1 MPPVIAELRYAIR
14 GLRQSP
20 GLAAAA
26 ILSLA
31 LGIGANT
38 SIFSVTSALL
48 LHPLPYADP
57 ERLVLL
63 WNRSPGLNIAEDW
76 FSTAQYFDI
85 RTGHSGFEELA
96 IALGVNSNLIGDGDP
111 ARVGVIR
118 VSPNLLPMLGA
129 RTVYGRL
136 FEPGEDQQGR
146 PGTAVLSHSLW
157 STRYGGDPAIVGKS
171 VLLNTQR
178 FEVVGI
184 LEDGFRL
191 PREVMPTLGV
201 VEHGEIFV
209 PLPLPPNASQIRTRE
224 DYNLIGKL
232 KPGVTPQAAQAE
244 MDGITARLRRD
255 FPDVY
260 PPNGG
265 LTFSVVPLLDQVV
278 GDVRR
283 TLMLLSGA
291 VGFVLL
297 IACAN
302 VANLLLSRAL
312 GRRREMAVRA
322 ALGASRWRVARQLF
336 TESVLLACCGG
347 GLGILLAAAGVR
359 WIHLLQPKNVPR
371 LQAISVNTEVL
382 FFTLALC
389 VVSGLLFGL
398 APLLGIYRL
407 DVQRQLQDTSRG
419 SAAEGSVWGRGHNL
433 RRLLVA
439 AELALAVVLL
449 IGAGLLLRSFARV
462 QDVAPGFDADRVLTA
477 ELAVIGPKYTT
488 AQAAGQLYREL
499 WDRLDRLPG
508 VTASGGV
515 SSLPMSQFFAW
526 GPITVEGRTPPPG
539 EAFINVDQ
547 RSAASRYFEA
557 MRIPLLRGRFFSE
570 FDTDKAPRVVIIDD
584 HFAQQIFPNE
594 DPIGRRLKFGDAKAE
609 TLWETIVGVVGRVK
623 QYGLDADA
631 RIALYRPHT
640 QSVARNLYVVVRS
653 DADPATLAGPVT
665 RELRSLDPDLPIS
678 HVRTM
683 SSRIEESL
691 VRRRFSMVLLGLFAG
706 LAFVLATI
714 GIYGVMAYLVSQGT
728 RELGIRIALG
738 ATPRAIL
745 GLVLRQGLLIG
756 SAGIGAGLAAA
767 GLLTRLMRSLL
778 FGIEPVDPLT
788 FAVTSGVIGLT
799 ALAACYF
806 PARRAAM
813 IDPVTAMR

>member
-1 MPPVIAELRYAIR
+1 MSDLRSALRGIR
-14 GLRQSP
+14 KSP

-26 ILSLA
+26 ILSLG

-48 LHPLPYADP
+48 LRPLPYANPD
-57 ERLVLL
+57 RLVLL

-85 RTGHSGFEELA
+85 KTSHSGFEELA
-96 IALGVNSNLIGDGDP
+96 IALGVNSNLIGDGEP

-129 RTVYGRL
+129 RTAYGRL

-157 STRYGGDPAIVGKS
+157 STRYGGDPAMVGKS
-171 VLLNTQR
+171 VMLNTQR

-184 LEDGFRL
+184 LADGFRL

-201 VEHGEIFV
+201 VENAEIFV

-232 KPGVTPQAAQAE
+232 KPGVTPHAAQAE

-347 GLGILLAAAGVR
+347 VLGIVLAAAGVR
-359 WIHLLQPKNVPR
+359 WVHLLQPKNVPR

-382 FFTLALC
+382 FFTLVLC
-389 VVSGLLFGL
+389 VISGLLFGL

-419 SAAEGSVWGRGHNL
+419 STGEGSVWGRGYTL

-439 AELALAVVLL
+439 AELALSVVLL

-462 QDVAPGFDADRVLTA
+462 QDVAPGFNADRMLTA

-508 VTASGGV
+508 VTGSGGV

-539 EAFINVDQ
+539 EAFINADQ
-547 RSAASRYFEA
+547 RSATSRYFET
-557 MRIPLLRGRFFSE
+557 MQIPLLRGRFFNE

-584 HFAQQIFPNE
+584 HMAQQIFPNE
-594 DPIGRRLKFGDAKAE
+594 DPIGRRLKFGDAKSE
-609 TLWETIVGVVGRVK
+609 SLWETIVGVVGRVK

-640 QSVARNLYVVVRS
+640 QSVARNLYIVVRS
-653 DADPATLAGPVT
+653 DADPATLAGAVT
-665 RELRSLDPDLPIS
+665 RELRSLEPDLPIS
-678 HVRTM
+678 NVRTM

-691 VRRRFSMVLLGLFAG
+691 VRRRFLMMLLGLFAG
-706 LAFVLATI
+706 LAFVLSAI

-738 ATPRAIL
+738 ATPRSIL
-745 GLVLRQGLLIG
+745 GLVLRQGLVIAAIG
-756 SAGIGAGLAAA
+756 IAA
-767 GLLTRLMRSLL
+767 GLGAAFVLTRLMRGLL
-778 FGIEPVDPLT
+778 FGIEPADPLT
-788 FAVTSGVIGLT
+788 FAFTASVIALT
-799 ALAACYF
+799 AIAACYF
-806 PARRAAM
+806 PARRAAR
-813 IDPVTAMR
+813 IDPLESMK

>member
-1 MPPVIAELRYAIR
+1 MSDLRYALRGIR
-14 GLRQSP
+14 KSP

-26 ILSLA
+26 ILSLG

-48 LHPLPYADP
+48 LHPLPYANPD
-57 ERLVLL
+57 RLVLL

-85 RTGHSGFEELA
+85 KTSHSGFEELA
-96 IALGVNSNLIGDGDP
+96 IALGVNSNLIGDGEP

-129 RTVYGRL
+129 RTAYGRL

-157 STRYGGDPAIVGKS
+157 STRYGGDPAMVGKS

-184 LEDGFRL
+184 LADGFRL

-201 VEHGEIFV
+201 VENAEILV

-232 KPGVTPQAAQAE
+232 KPGVTPHAAQAE

-347 GLGILLAAAGVR
+347 ALGIVLAAAGVR
-359 WIHLLQPKNVPR
+359 WVHLLQPKNVPR

-382 FFTLALC
+382 FFTLVLC
-389 VVSGLLFGL
+389 VISGLLFGL

-419 SAAEGSVWGRGHNL
+419 SAGEGSVWGRGYTL

-439 AELALAVVLL
+439 AELALSVVLL

-462 QDVAPGFDADRVLTA
+462 QDVAPGFNADRVLTA

-508 VTASGGV
+508 VTGSGGV

-526 GPITVEGRTPPPG
+526 GPITVEGRIPPPG
-539 EAFINVDQ
+539 EAFINADQ
-547 RSAASRYFEA
+547 RSATSRYFET
-557 MRIPLLRGRFFSE
+557 MQIPLLRGRFFNE

-584 HFAQQIFPNE
+584 HLAQQIFPNE
-594 DPIGRRLKFGDAKAE
+594 DPIGRRLKFGDAKSE
-609 TLWETIVGVVGRVK
+609 SLWETIVGVVGRVK

-640 QSVARNLYVVVRS
+640 QSVARNLYIVVRS
-653 DADPATLAGPVT
+653 DADPATLAGAVT

-678 HVRTM
+678 NVRPM

-691 VRRRFSMVLLGLFAG
+691 VRRQFSMVLLGAFAG
-706 LAFVLATI
+706 LAFVLAAI

-745 GLVLRQGLLIG
+745 GLVLRQGLVIAAIG
-756 SAGIGAGLAAA
+756 IAA
-767 GLLTRLMRSLL
+767 GLGAAFVLTRLMRGLL
-778 FGIEPVDPLT
+778 FGIEPADPLT
-788 FAVTSGVIGLT
+788 FAFTASVIALT
-799 ALAACYF
+799 AIAACYF
-806 PARRAAM
+806 PARRAAR
-813 IDPVTAMR
+813 IDPLESMR

>member
-1 MPPVIAELRYAIR
+1 M
-14 GLRQSP
+14 
-20 GLAAAA
+20 
-26 ILSLA
+26 
-31 LGIGANT
+31 
-38 SIFSVTSALL
+38 
-48 LHPLPYADP
+48 
-57 ERLVLL
+57 LL

-85 RTGHSGFEELA
+85 KTSHRGFEELA
-96 IALGVNSNLIGDGDP
+96 IALGVNSNLFGDGEP

-129 RTVYGRL
+129 RTVHGRL
-136 FEPGEDQQGR
+136 FEAGEDQQGR
-146 PGTAVLSHSLW
+146 PGTAVLSHGLW
-157 STRYGGDPAIVGKS
+157 TTRYGGDPAMVGKS
-171 VLLNTQR
+171 VMLNTQR
-178 FEVVGI
+178 FEIVGI
-184 LEDGFRL
+184 LSEEFRL

-201 VEHGEIFV
+201 VENAEIFV
-209 PLPLPPNASQIRTRE
+209 PLPLPPNAAQIRTRE

-232 KPGVTPQAAQAE
+232 KPGVTQHAAQAE
-244 MDGITARLRRD
+244 MEGITARLRRD

-283 TLMLLSGA
+283 TLLLLSGA

-347 GLGILLAAAGVR
+347 VLGIAIAAAGVR

-419 SAAEGSVWGRGHNL
+419 SAAEGSVWGRGHSL

-439 AELALAVVLL
+439 AELALSVVLL

-462 QDVAPGFDADRVLTA
+462 QNVAPGFAADRVLTA
-477 ELAVIGPKYTT
+477 ELSVIGPKYAT
-488 AQAAGQLYREL
+488 APAAGQLYREL
-499 WDRLDRLPG
+499 WNRLDRLPG
-508 VTASGGV
+508 VAASGGV

-539 EAFINVDQ
+539 EAFINADQ
-547 RSAASRYFEA
+547 RSATSRYFET
-557 MRIPLLRGRFFSE
+557 MQIPLLRGRFFNE

-594 DPIGRRLKFGDAKAE
+594 DPIGRRLKFGDAKSE
-609 TLWETIVGVVGRVK
+609 SIWETIVGVVGRVK

-640 QSVARNLYVVVRS
+640 QSVARQLFVVVRS
-653 DADPATLAGPVT
+653 DADAATLASAVT
-665 RELRSLDPDLPIS
+665 RELRSLDRDLPIS
-678 HVRTM
+678 NVRTM

-714 GIYGVMAYLVSQGT
+714 GIYGVMAYLVGQGT
-728 RELGIRIALG
+728 REMGIRIALG

-745 GLVLRQGLLIG
+745 ALVLRQGLLVAG
-756 SAGIGAGLAAA
+756 VGIGAGVIAAVF
-767 GLLTRLMRSLL
+767 LTRLMRGLL
-778 FGIEPVDPLT
+778 FGIEPADPLT
-788 FAVTSGVIGLT
+788 FAVTAAAIALT
-799 ALAACYF
+799 AVAACYF
-806 PARRAAM
+806 PAGRAAK
-813 IDPVTAMR
+813 IDPMESMR

>member
-1 MPPVIAELRYAIR
+1 MSDLRYALRGIR
-14 GLRQSP
+14 KSP

-26 ILSLA
+26 ILSLG

-48 LHPLPYADP
+48 LHPLPYANPD
-57 ERLVLL
+57 RLVLL

-76 FSTAQYFDI
+76 FSTAQFFDI
-85 RTGHSGFEELA
+85 KTSHSGFEELA
-96 IALGVNSNLIGDGDP
+96 IALGVNSNLIGDGEP

-129 RTVYGRL
+129 RTAYGRL

-157 STRYGGDPAIVGKS
+157 SMRYGGDPAMVGKS

-184 LEDGFRL
+184 LADGFRL

-201 VEHGEIFV
+201 VENAEIFV

-232 KPGVTPQAAQAE
+232 KPGVTPHAAQAE

-322 ALGASRWRVARQLF
+322 ALGANRWRVARQLF

-347 GLGILLAAAGVR
+347 ALGIVLAAAGVR
-359 WIHLLQPKNVPR
+359 WVHLLQPKNVPR

-382 FFTLALC
+382 FFTLVLC
-389 VVSGLLFGL
+389 VISGLLFGL

-419 SAAEGSVWGRGHNL
+419 SAGEGSVWGRGYTL

-439 AELALAVVLL
+439 AELALSVVLL

-462 QDVAPGFDADRVLTA
+462 QDVAPGFNADRVLTA

-508 VTASGGV
+508 VTGSGGV

-526 GPITVEGRTPPPG
+526 GPITVEGRIPPPG
-539 EAFINVDQ
+539 EAFINADQ
-547 RSAASRYFEA
+547 RSATSRYFET
-557 MRIPLLRGRFFSE
+557 MQIPLLRGRFFNE

-594 DPIGRRLKFGDAKAE
+594 DPIGRRLKFGDAKSE
-609 TLWETIVGVVGRVK
+609 SLWETIVGVVGRVK

-640 QSVARNLYVVVRS
+640 QSVARNLYIVVRS
-653 DADPATLAGPVT
+653 DADPATLASAVT

-678 HVRTM
+678 NVRPM

-691 VRRRFSMVLLGLFAG
+691 VRRQFSVVLLGAFAG
-706 LAFVLATI
+706 LAFVLAAI

-745 GLVLRQGLLIG
+745 GLVLRQGLVIAAIG
-756 SAGIGAGLAAA
+756 IAA
-767 GLLTRLMRSLL
+767 GLGAAFVLTRLMRGLL
-778 FGIEPVDPLT
+778 FGIEPADPLT
-788 FAVTSGVIGLT
+788 FAFTASVIALT
-799 ALAACYF
+799 AIAACYF
-806 PARRAAM
+806 PARRAAR
-813 IDPVTAMR
+813 IDPLESMK

>member
-1 MPPVIAELRYAIR
+1 MSDIRYALRGIR
-14 GLRQSP
+14 KSP

-26 ILSLA
+26 ILSLG

-57 ERLVLL
+57 DRLVLL

-85 RTGHSGFEELA
+85 KTSHTGFEELA
-96 IALGVNSNLIGDGDP
+96 IALGVNSNLFGDGEP

-129 RTVYGRL
+129 RPVYGRL
-136 FEPGEDQQGR
+136 FEPGDDQQGR
-146 PGTAVLSHSLW
+146 PGTAVLSHALW
-157 STRYGGDPAIVGKS
+157 TTRYGGDPAMVGKS
-171 VLLNTQR
+171 VMLNTQR

-184 LEDGFRL
+184 LADGFRL

-201 VEHGEIFV
+201 VEDGEIFV

-232 KPGVTPQAAQAE
+232 KPGVTQDAAQAE

-302 VANLLLSRAL
+302 IANLLLSRAL
-312 GRRREMAVRA
+312 GRQREMAVRA
-322 ALGASRWRVARQLF
+322 ALGASRWRVARQLL
-336 TESVLLACCGG
+336 TESVLLAFCGG
-347 GLGILLAAAGVR
+347 ALGVVIAAAGVR
-359 WIHLLQPKNVPR
+359 WVHLLQPKNVPR
-371 LQAISVNTEVL
+371 LQAISVNSEVL
-382 FFTLALC
+382 FFTLVLC
-389 VVSGLLFGL
+389 VISGLLFGL

-419 SAAEGSVWGRGHNL
+419 SAGEGSVWGRGHNL

-439 AELALAVVLL
+439 AELALSVVLL
-449 IGAGLLLRSFARV
+449 IGAGLLMRSFARV
-462 QDVAPGFDADRVLTA
+462 QDVAPGFSADRVLTA

-499 WDRLDRLPG
+499 WNRLDRLPG

-539 EAFINVDQ
+539 EAFINADQ
-547 RSAASRYFEA
+547 RSATSRYFET
-557 MRIPLLRGRFFSE
+557 MQIPLLRGRFFNE

-584 HFAQQIFPNE
+584 HMAQQIFPNE
-594 DPIGRRLKFGDAKAE
+594 DPIGRRLKFGDAKSE
-609 TLWETIVGVVGRVK
+609 STWETIVGVVGRVK

-640 QSVARNLYVVVRS
+640 QSVARQLYVVVRT
-653 DADPATLAGPVT
+653 DADPAALAGAVT
-665 RELRSLDPDLPIS
+665 RVIRGLDPDLPIS
-678 HVRTM
+678 NVRPM
-683 SSRIEESL
+683 SGRIEESL
-691 VRRRFSMVLLGLFAG
+691 VRRRFSMVLLGAFAG

-714 GIYGVMAYLVSQGT
+714 GVYGVMAYLVSQGT

-745 GLVLRQGLLIG
+745 GLVLRHGLVIAA
-756 SAGIGAGLAAA
+756 AGMAAGLAAA
-767 GLLTRLMRSLL
+767 ILLTRLMRGLL
-778 FGIEPVDPLT
+778 FGIEPADPLT
-788 FAVTSGVIGLT
+788 FAFTSSVIAVTAV
-799 ALAACYF
+799 AACYF
-806 PARRAAM
+806 PARRAAR
-813 IDPVTAMR
+813 IDPLESMR